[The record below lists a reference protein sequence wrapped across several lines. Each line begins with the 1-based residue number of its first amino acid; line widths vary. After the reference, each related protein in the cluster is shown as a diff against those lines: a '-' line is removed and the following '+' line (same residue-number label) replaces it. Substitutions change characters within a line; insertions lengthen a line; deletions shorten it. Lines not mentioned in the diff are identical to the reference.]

1 MQRSNPEEQTRLVH
15 RLKGAEQRLQLSE
28 ERANQ
33 LQLRYHQLLNAKTDT
48 VESTSELIS
57 TLKSQLENEISQ
69 RQAEQQV
76 FKNIFKDQ
84 EAQLSN
90 MFIQKKLAEQ
100 KKTPAPTSTV
110 HPSTF
115 FK

>member
-48 VESTSELIS
+48 VESTNELIS
-57 TLKSQLENEISQ
+57 TLKSQLQNEISQ

-76 FKNIFKDQ
+76 FKNTFKDQ

-100 KKTPAPTSTV
+100 KKTSAPTSTV